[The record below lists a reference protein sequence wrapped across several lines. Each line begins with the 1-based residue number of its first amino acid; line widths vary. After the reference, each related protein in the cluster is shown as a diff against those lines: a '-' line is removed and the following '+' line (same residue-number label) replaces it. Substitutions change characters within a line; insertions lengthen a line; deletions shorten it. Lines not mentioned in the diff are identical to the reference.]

1 MIIKK
6 LRYSK
11 QSRSLSRNNSR
22 RDGYSRINRHDSSAN
37 KTRIR
42 GNVSQVL
49 SKYLLLAKNALSSGD
64 RIQAEYYYQHA
75 DHFSRIISSS
85 ESIQFNTDKNKEID
99 KNINTEAKEDKTNDS
114 QIDSVLKD
122 ENNDVDKSLESVGF
136 LSNPNNKET

>member
-1 MIIKK
+1 M
-6 LRYSK
+6 
-11 QSRSLSRNNSR
+11 
-22 RDGYSRINRHDSSAN
+22 D
-37 KTRIR
+37 
-42 GNVSQVL
+42 QVL